1 MLSIG
6 NSLAWRLIA
15 AGRLETIRLGARR
28 LVIVR
33 SIEKL
38 IDAARAQ
45 EVA

>member
-28 LVIVR
+28 LVIVT
-33 SIEKL
+33 SIERL
-38 IDAARAQ
+38 IDAARVRKA
-45 EVA
+45 A